1 MAKKENQF
9 SAEQAKAASI
19 IQKAA
24 ERYNLTMS
32 QTAELQ
38 EKILNGQIK
47 MGKTSKE
54 MGEAIGKELAIA
66 KKMKIEVEG
75 REILEAKILS
85 NKQKQIARDKE
96 IEDISSSI
104 AAMSKDILGTKGSLF
119 QLTSDEVDKQKELV
133 SEKIKEIKKLQQGV
147 DGRTTEGRLL
157 KDQLAYAEEMNFK
170 LDRQSTLIG
179 TAQYERMQ
187 GAFEQANDA
196 ADELGDKVSG
206 LFDKLPGGG
215 FLARALGLNDVSKK
229 LKTGVNA
236 GFQAMNTHIAQG
248 GTMMGGLT
256 AGVKAFNT
264 ALKVNPLLLVVAA
277 GAALFGMLSKAE
289 AEERKLSEATGL
301 TLSEAR
307 ALTHETEQYVGNPLK
322 RQLATSEDILAVQS
336 EMISNMGN
344 MGRLQTGV
352 AQQVA
357 ESGKAFGYGAQQA
370 AAIQQSFMSMGASG
384 QEAADAQDELAANA
398 LKAGVNVGRV
408 MKDVAENSEDAM
420 RYMGGNVEEI
430 GKAAIKAAKLGVNLK
445 TMTKVSDKLL
455 NINDSL
461 TAQFEFQALSGKQI
475 NLDKAREL
483 ALEGKIAEAT
493 QSVFEQVGSM
503 ADFNK
508 MSRFEKEKLAEAT
521 GMEVGEI
528 AKGLALQEKRRD
540 LDDDQM
546 AAAAGLNLSAKQLA
560 EMSAEEIKAEITK
573 QRAAEKSTAAFQE
586 LITSLKTAFMPLAE
600 ALGGILSTFAPLIQ
614 LISIPL
620 KVVGKVFG
628 FLFNG
633 MGIFST
639 LLKGVVMYM
648 GLMWIK
654 TKLTGGKKGFGGFVG
669 KISGAIKSMLGLKKA
684 TADTANETDR
694 INNDMD
700 KAGKSAKSLK
710 DRFKGM
716 KSSIGGLFKKGGM
729 KNLMGNIKG
738 GVGGLVQK
746 AGGLGGMAKIAGG
759 GMAMAGLSTVMSGGG
774 IPGFAT
780 GGEVGSTGIAKVH
793 EGEMITPASKVPG
806 SEPGGGN
813 GGGIDYDKMT
823 QAFIAAMQQMPAPQ
837 VNMDGK
843 AVSDSISAQQSYD
856 RGIK

>member
-1 MAKKENQF
+1 MAKKIDIEKEYLKLVKDSNLSLDQQIAIEEKIQNYRIKSVKSLKEELDAASKIAF
-9 SAEQAKAASI
+9 EANIREKKEEQIRNTREKNLRIQQDSYDLAQEMTKDRQAFAKGETNIFNTTKDQAKSYVRNM
-19 IQKAA
+19 QLKK
-24 ERYNLTMS
+24 E
-32 QTAELQ
+32 ELQ
-38 EKILNGQIK
+38 YQ
-47 MGKTSKE
+47 
-54 MGEAIGKELAIA
+54 
-66 KKMKIEVEG
+66 
-75 REILEAKILS
+75 LETG
-85 NKQKQIARDKE
+85 D
-96 IEDISSSI
+96 
-104 AAMSKDILGTKGSLF
+104 
-119 QLTSDEVDKQKELV
+119 LTDD
-133 SEKIKEIKKLQQGV
+133 
-147 DGRTTEGRLL
+147 
-157 KDQLAYAEEMNFK
+157 
-170 LDRQSTLIG
+170 
-179 TAQYERMQ
+179 
-187 GAFEQANDA
+187 QANA
-196 ADELGDKVSG
+196 IIKNIGAIEENVLGMNNLVKVYEEGGDKVEKLKGYHDEANKAAQELGSSIDG
-206 LFDKLPGGG
+206 LFDKIPGGG
-215 FLARALGLNDVSKK
+215 FLAKALGLNDATQK
-229 LKTGVNA
+229 LQKGVNA
-236 GFQAMNTHIAQG
+236 GMSAMVSHISQG

-256 AGVKAFNT
+256 AGMKAFN
-264 ALKVNPLLLVVAA
+264 AAVMLNPLLLVVAA
-277 GAALFGMLSKAE
+277 GAALFTMLSKAE
-289 AEERKLSEATGL
+289 AKERELSEATGL

-344 MGRLQTGV
+344 MGKLQTGV

-357 ESGKAFGYGAQQA
+357 ESGKAFGYGAKQA

-445 TMTKVSDKLL
+445 TMTKVADKLL
-455 NINDSL
+455 DIEGSL

-475 NLDKAREL
+475 NLDKARQL
-483 ALEGKIAEAT
+483 ALEGDIAGAT
-493 QSVFEQVGSM
+493 EQVFQQVGSI
-503 ADFNK
+503 AEFNK
-508 MSRFEKEKLAEAT
+508 MSRFEREKLAEAT

-528 AKGLALQEKRRD
+528 AKGLALQEKRAG
-540 LDDDQM
+540 LTDDQM
-546 AAAAGLNLSAKQLA
+546 AAAAGLNLSAEQLA
-560 EMSAEEIKAEITK
+560 KMSAEEIKAEITK

-600 ALGGILSTFAPLIQ
+600 ALGSILSTFAPLLQ
-614 LISIPL
+614 LVSIPL
-620 KVVGKVFG
+620 KLIGKVFG

-633 MGIFST
+633 MGVFSS
-639 LLKGVVMYM
+639 LLKGVVAFMALKWMYSKLIAGKG
-648 GLMWIK
+648 GL
-654 TKLTGGKKGFGGFVG
+654 GGLAG
-669 KISGAIKSMLGLKKA
+669 KITGAIKGMFGFNKEAKA
-684 TADTANETDR
+684 AADSTGK

-700 KAGKSAKSLK
+700 QAGKSAKSLK

-716 KSSIGGLFKKGGM
+716 KASIGGLFKKGGM

-746 AGGLGGMAKIAGG
+746 AGGLGGIGKMALGGG
-759 GMAMAGLSTVMSGGG
+759 GMMMASSLMSGGSA

-793 EGEMITPASKVPG
+793 EGETITPASKVPG